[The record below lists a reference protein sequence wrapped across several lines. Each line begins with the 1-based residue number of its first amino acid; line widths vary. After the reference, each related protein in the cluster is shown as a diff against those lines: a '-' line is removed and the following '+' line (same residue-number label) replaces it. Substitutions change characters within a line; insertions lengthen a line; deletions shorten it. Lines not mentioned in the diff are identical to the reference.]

1 MKRFLLYL
9 AVALTFCLTENPVF
23 SQIRDI
29 TLLNEYRFIPNKILN
44 SVDFYD
50 LYKTPEIALGLT
62 VFQNEFD
69 RKKSS
74 GYFGFNFN
82 SDFSFKALSV
92 DGSAIPEF
100 VLECSL
106 DNFEKFKA
114 IIETLTMSGL
124 TVGKVA
130 DKPDLYAIKSNPAE
144 PNEKFKDV
152 FFPFLLI
159 NKKTFFYGD
168 IMSFIASDKTP
179 DILKEK
185 KTTVKEKTERAF
197 ELLNELAKN
206 PSDYA
211 ALKYVDGKVN
221 LNSADMLFY
230 MFTNISVSYLNNLYS
245 TFNLDFLKRF
255 LENNSFEK
263 QALVIRKQPRKL
275 EIESYIFNK
284 KKVDPEAE
292 RGNFLNLESPINELI
307 EKNIFAYIAVSGDVS
322 AIKKAVSERNIEP
335 EILKEYILKTIG
347 GFEKNLI
354 FYIGSIENA
363 PSLDLAGAFKNAGQ
377 YPAVLLFETSS
388 PEKLIEA
395 MDNIAGLYPDS
406 IEVKN
411 DGVARTVSIKTD
423 SGTVD
428 FYSDF
433 IENGGTKYMILT
445 ASKKELN
452 RLKISTAG
460 TASGATP
467 ESANFSEFKSFAS
480 LLNEKK
486 IEHQDKANS
495 FYYLDLKQAV
505 KYARKELSNM
515 KIVSNNSVLDYL
527 SDKYGNLRGFIKNE
541 NDIVYQN
548 ILIETVK
555 NIDFVQIF
563 NILKKG
569 QNQPQ
574 TNNKNIR

>member
-1 MKRFLLYL
+1 MKRFLLFL
-9 AVALTFCLTENPVF
+9 IHALTLCLFANPLF
-23 SQIRDI
+23 SQIREI

-44 SVDFYD
+44 SVDFYE
-50 LYKTPEIALGLT
+50 LYKTPEIALGLI

-82 SDFSFKALSV
+82 SDFSFRALSV

-100 VLECSL
+100 VLECAL

-124 TVGKVA
+124 TVDKIA
-130 DKPDLYAIKSNPAE
+130 DKSNLYAIKSNPVE
-144 PNEKFKDV
+144 SNEKFKDV

-159 NKKTFFYGD
+159 NKKAFFYGD
-168 IMSFIASDKTP
+168 ILSFIASDKTP

-185 KTTVKEKTERAF
+185 KITVKEKTERAF

-211 ALKYVDGKVN
+211 ALKYVDGKIN

-230 MFTNISVSYLNNLYS
+230 MFTNISGSYLNNLYS

-255 LENNSFEK
+255 LENNTFEK
-263 QALVIRKQPRKL
+263 QALVIRKQPKKF

-284 KKVDPEAE
+284 KSGDAE
-292 RGNFLNLESPINELI
+292 PDKFLNLESPINELI
-307 EKNIFAYIAVSGDVS
+307 EKNILAYIAASGDVS
-322 AIKKAVSERNIEP
+322 AIKKIVSERNIEP
-335 EILKEYILKTIG
+335 ELLKEYILKTIE

-354 FYIGSIENA
+354 FYVGSIENA
-363 PSLDLAGAFKNAGQ
+363 PSLDLSAALKNIEK

-388 PEKLIEA
+388 PEKMNAA
-395 MDNIAGLYPDS
+395 MDNIAGLYPNS

-411 DGVARTVSIKTD
+411 EGIARTVCIKTD

-433 IENGGTKYMILT
+433 IENGGTGYMILT

-452 RLKISTAG
+452 RLKNAAAG
-460 TASGATP
+460 AGSGASDAANP
-467 ESANFSEFKSFAS
+467 AESKTFAS
-480 LLNEKK
+480 LLKEKK
-486 IEHQDKANS
+486 IVNRDKTNS
-495 FYYLDLKQAV
+495 FYYLDLKQAI
-505 KYARKELSNM
+505 KYARKELNNM

-527 SDKYGNLRGFIKNE
+527 SDKYDNLRGFIKNE

-555 NIDFVQIF
+555 NIDFAHIF
-563 NILKKG
+563 NMLKKG
-569 QNQPQ
+569 QNQQQ
-574 TNNKNIR
+574 TNNKNVR